1 MTNFLVYKI
10 AHSGTLAE
18 VIHESNG
25 VSGVQTLCTSLYAI
39 HEIQEG
45 EGRKRLPD
53 VVAARSTYFFCVVQ
67 ALSLTVHD
75 IHVLGGI
82 EQLTSSLP
90 KNGNPK
96 PFKQR

>member
-39 HEIQEG
+39 HEIQEV
-45 EGRKRLPD
+45 EGRKRLPG
-53 VVAARSTYFFCVVQ
+53 VVAARSTYFFCIVQ
-67 ALSLTVHD
+67 ALSLTVHG
-75 IHVLGGI
+75 IYVFGGNK
-82 EQLTSSLP
+82 QLTSP
-90 KNGNPK
+90 KNGNLK